1 MIDSA
6 TVLGVFR
13 ERYSSQIGENKLL
26 ALCTSVCSELEY
38 SLKAQADRNDIR
50 LVCLAAATVNY
61 RLCVKNLSSDDG
73 VVSFKAGDVSVTAS
87 PEKQL
92 ENAEN
97 ELLKAQL
104 SATSLLKD
112 NEFLFRQVKI

>member
-6 TVLGVFR
+6 SVLGVFR
-13 ERYSSQIGENKLL
+13 ERYSSEIGENRLL
-26 ALCTSVCSELEY
+26 ALCTSACSELEY
-38 SLKAQADRNDIR
+38 SLRAQADTNDIR
-50 LVCLAAATVNY
+50 LICLAAAMVNY
-61 RLCVKNLSSDDG
+61 RLCVKNLSSDEG
-73 VVSFKAGDVSVTAS
+73 VVSFRAGDVSVTVS

-104 SATSLLKD
+104 SASALLKD
-112 NEFLFRQVKI
+112 KEFLFRQVKA